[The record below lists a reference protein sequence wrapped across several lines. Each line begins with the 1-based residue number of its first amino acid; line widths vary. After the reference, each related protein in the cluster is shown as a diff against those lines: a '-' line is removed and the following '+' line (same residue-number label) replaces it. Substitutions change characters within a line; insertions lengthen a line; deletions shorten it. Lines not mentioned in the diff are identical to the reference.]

1 MITSTSET
9 YGSAQYIPMKM
20 QIIHTKDKNQK
31 KLRYNMDYISTVGRR
46 KTSVARLYMKPGK
59 GLFTVNGK
67 DLDKYFSSELLRL
80 IVEQPLMLVDAL
92 KSFDFK
98 VNIHGGGM
106 KGQAEALRLAV
117 ARALVKNDDE
127 IRSVLKK
134 EGFLTRDPRM
144 VERKKYGRRKARRA
158 FQWVK
163 R

>member
-1 MITSTSET
+1 
-9 YGSAQYIPMKM
+9 MKM
-20 QIIHTKDKNQK
+20 QITHTKDKNQK

-80 IVEQPLMLVDAL
+80 IVEQPLKLVDAL

-98 VNIHGGGM
+98 VNIHGGGL
-106 KGQAEALRLAV
+106 KGQAEAVRLAV

-127 IRSVLKK
+127 IRSILKK

>member
-1 MITSTSET
+1 
-9 YGSAQYIPMKM
+9 
-20 QIIHTKDKNQK
+20 
-31 KLRYNMDYISTVGRR
+31 MDYISTVGRR

-59 GLFTVNGK
+59 GLFTINGK
-67 DLDKYFSSELLRL
+67 GLDKYFSSELLKL
-80 IVEQPLMLVDAL
+80 IVEQPLKLIDSL
-92 KSFDFK
+92 DNFDFK
-98 VNIHGGGM
+98 VNVHGGGL
-106 KGQAEALRLAV
+106 KGQAEAVRLAV

>member
-1 MITSTSET
+1 ME
-9 YGSAQYIPMKM
+9 YI
-20 QIIHTKDKNQK
+20 
-31 KLRYNMDYISTVGRR
+31 RSVGRR

-59 GLFTVNGK
+59 GSFKINNS

-80 IVEQPLMLVDAL
+80 IVEQPLKSVDASG
-92 KSFDFK
+92 KFDFK
-98 VNIHGGGM
+98 VNIHGGGL
-106 KGQAEALRLAV
+106 KGQAEAIRLAV
-117 ARALVKNDDE
+117 SRALVKNDE
-127 IRSVLKK
+127 ENRPVLKK